1 MMTASNE
8 IEKNKRERKMKNTLQ
23 EMMQL
28 IISMV
33 EKEGWN
39 VCRIHPSGILG
50 PQDYVYQWRDWSF
63 IE

>member
-1 MMTASNE
+1 
-8 IEKNKRERKMKNTLQ
+8 MKNTLQ

-33 EKEGWN
+33 EKEGLN
-39 VCRIHPSGILG
+39 VCKIHPSGILG
-50 PQDYVYQWRDWSF
+50 PQDYAYQWRDWSF

>member
-8 IEKNKRERKMKNTLQ
+8 TEKKKRERKMKNTLQ

-33 EKEGWN
+33 EKGEWN

-50 PQDYVYQWRDWSF
+50 PQDYAYQWRD
-63 IE
+63 

>member
-1 MMTASNE
+1 
-8 IEKNKRERKMKNTLQ
+8 MKNTLQ

-33 EKEGWN
+33 EKGEWN

-50 PQDYVYQWRDWSF
+50 PQDYAYQWRD
-63 IE
+63 